1 MEKMYTW
8 DGLLI
13 EPIKD
18 YFDELENNR
27 NVLCMNYALSSKVSN
42 SEDFLLTDSK
52 DLST

>member
-18 YFDELENNR
+18 YFDELENNEMF
-27 NVLCMNYALSSKVSN
+27 VYELCT
-42 SEDFLLTDSK
+42 FL
-52 DLST
+52 